1 MEGPP
6 QKQQQQPSGSEAE
19 MKPRPVALDVR
30 HKGSGKLRN
39 KARNANARML
49 CIDDAMRTAAES
61 CTQVLRTFGKLDILV
76 RCASSPKP
84 LVALTHGTL
93 GQPCGHPDSAGLS
106 VRHHAQAAARDVQD
120 ECILH
125 VLLHA
130 SGAAAP
136 GGPRLHHQQCVRD
149 SEAAARRCKSLT
161 ALLVQPPASTRTNA
175 TR

>member
-1 MEGPP
+1 MVCDEGRDAIAIAGDASL
-6 QKQQQQPSGSEAE
+6 QAFADEALE
-19 MKPRPVALDVR
+19 L
-30 HKGSGKLRN
+30 
-39 KARNANARML
+39 
-49 CIDDAMRTAAES
+49 T
-61 CTQVLRTFGKLDILV
+61 LRTFGKLDILV
-76 RCASSPKP
+76 RYASSPKL

-136 GGPRLHHQQCVRD
+136 GGPRLHHQQCVSR
-149 SEAAARRCKSLT
+149 L
-161 ALLVQPPASTRTNA
+161 
-175 TR
+175 